1 MIDWSIN
8 FGHFLTIIVLGS
20 GGIGFVYTMRGRID
34 ALGERLGSAEN
45 ELRKLVEL
53 QVAQG
58 RHDERI
64 NAMDARMIAQGQR
77 IDENI
82 ARVNRLIDERLRRD
96 N

>member
-8 FGHFLTIIVLGS
+8 FGHFLTIIVLGA

-34 ALGERLGSAEN
+34 ALGERLGNTES

-64 NAMDARMIAQGQR
+64 NAMDTRLVAQGQR
-77 IDENI
+77 IDETI
-82 ARVNRLIDERLRRD
+82 ARLNRMIDEARS
-96 N
+96 